1 MRKNKKIILSA
12 LIKKCQALEVQAP
25 NPDEQFVIDG
35 GKFLQFVPWL
45 ANAETY
51 DNILDEYIK
60 YANQNYPPHSHFAM
74 DGYEDEDSVKT
85 CEQKCRIKGN
95 MSHDIIFTCRT

>member
-51 DNILDEYIK
+51 DNILDEYIR
-60 YANQNYPPHSHFAM
+60 QRELPTTLSL
-74 DGYEDEDSVKT
+74 
-85 CEQKCRIKGN
+85 C
-95 MSHDIIFTCRT
+95 